1 MSATAVNGG
10 HHVDTTAK
18 LVRMVNQIEQNL
30 AHDKD
35 PVATIADHIHA
46 FWTVRMQQQLLNHV
60 THELGPLGAAAFER
74 LRTGMHSSHEM
85 AATDPKDHGA
95 DGG

>member
-1 MSATAVNGG
+1 MSEGY
-10 HHVDTTAK
+10 HVDTTAK
-18 LVRMVNQIEQNL
+18 LVRMVNQIEANL

-35 PVATIADHIHA
+35 PVSTVADHIHA
-46 FWTVRMQQQLLNHV
+46 FWTVRMQVQLLDHG
-60 THELGPLGAAAFER
+60 THELGPVGVEAFKR
-74 LRTGMHSSHEM
+74 LARGIRSPHQM

>member
-1 MSATAVNGG
+1 MSEA
-10 HHVDTTAK
+10 HDVDTTAK

-35 PVATIADHIHA
+35 PVTTIADHIHA
-46 FWTVRMQQQLLNHV
+46 FWTVRMQQQLLNHG
-60 THELGPLGAAAFER
+60 THELGPLSVAAFER
-74 LRTGMHSSHEM
+74 LALGLAGGKGSSHEM

>member
-1 MSATAVNGG
+1 MSEV

-18 LVRMVNQIEQNL
+18 LVRMVNQIELNL
-30 AHDKD
+30 MHDKD
-35 PVATIADHIHA
+35 PVSSLADHIHA
-46 FWTVRMQQQLLNHV
+46 FWTIRMQDQLLDHG
-60 THELGPLGAAAFER
+60 THELGPVGVAAFER
-74 LRTGMHSSHEM
+74 LARGIRSPHCN